1 MLVVNGKS
9 INVYF
14 ECNFEVLFWVDL
26 GVDVVLECIGI
37 FCFKEKVGLY
47 FKVGVKDVVIF
58 VFVKG
63 EGV

>member
-1 MLVVNGKS
+1 MNGKN
-9 INVYF
+9 IYF
-14 ECNFEVLFWVDL
+14 YVICNLEELLWVEL
-26 GVDVVLECIGI
+26 GVDFVLECIGI

-63 EGV
+63 SDV